1 MELMKKAYPDNDPV
15 DLLRFLR
22 ARNLDIKDSREM
34 YDNYLKWR
42 SPSSKQ
48 PPCTITHADAEE
60 QLSYNRFFL
69 VTMMGDV
76 QKDKVPLV
84 YIVCRNHFPK
94 YSTKKTIHFGV
105 FLADILVKITSAA
118 VQVDCIIDM
127 NDIAMKN
134 VDIKFIKKGIAVYQ
148 DYFPERLRRAY
159 VVGLPPAFHWV
170 WEIVEKLLDERTKQ
184 RLLVLKEN
192 ELGRLVKDFSPD
204 LVPEEL
210 GGTWKPNHTFLKELG
225 EEHWPKPKQ

>member
-48 PPCTITHADAEE
+48 PPGTITHADAEE

-94 YSTKKTIHFGV
+94 YSTKKPFISVSFSLISSSKSH
-105 FLADILVKITSAA
+105 LQLYKL
-118 VQVDCIIDM
+118 
-127 NDIAMKN
+127 IASL
-134 VDIKFIKKGIAVYQ
+134 I
-148 DYFPERLRRAY
+148 
-159 VVGLPPAFHWV
+159 
-170 WEIVEKLLDERTKQ
+170 
-184 RLLVLKEN
+184 
-192 ELGRLVKDFSPD
+192 
-204 LVPEEL
+204 
-210 GGTWKPNHTFLKELG
+210 
-225 EEHWPKPKQ
+225 